1 MKQMTELTDAQI
13 NEYKEQGWIGLPSVF
28 PLNKINVLERTSYDI
43 LKRLGLEV
51 AREADGTH
59 HVCWGIHLF
68 DKRFKILTQHPKV
81 LRPVE

>member
-1 MKQMTELTDAQI
+1 MDCSSQCFSPK
-13 NEYKEQGWIGLPSVF
+13 
-28 PLNKINVLERTSYDI
+28 KITVLERTSYDI
-43 LKRLGLEV
+43 LKRLGPEV

-68 DKRFKILTQHPKV
+68 DKRFKILTQHPKL